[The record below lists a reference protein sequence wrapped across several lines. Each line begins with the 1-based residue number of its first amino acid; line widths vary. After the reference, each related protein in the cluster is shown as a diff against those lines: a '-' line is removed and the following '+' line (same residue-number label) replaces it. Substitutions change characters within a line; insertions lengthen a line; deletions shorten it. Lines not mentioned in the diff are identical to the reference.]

1 MLTVTLFHTNT
12 FFGATINIEEKAK
25 TWTQR
30 SLLSL
35 QSSHSNKNKKKKTHS
50 LLSLVFFS
58 VFFLSLQCSSPEM
71 ANFHRNN
78 VENVVLGHHRSKS
91 TSVAGG
97 HFRLWHSLSTTSFRR
112 LVFNA
117 VSCGASSRYAERS
130 DTSSERHYH
139 QPKQQHRHKTKPN
152 NAKSEKLSDLLN
164 LAEVEADAETKKK
177 EDKLEELKS
186 LVKELHKEDEE
197 EKEEESMTRRREAAS
212 KVRLL
217 AKEDLE
223 VRGTLAMLGA
233 IPPLAAMLDESKNDV
248 DSLVASLYAL
258 LNLGIGNDANKAAIV
273 KVGSVEKMLKL
284 IESPDGL
291 DSSVSEAIVA
301 NFLGL
306 SALDSNKPIIGSS
319 ASISFLVRTLQSLE
333 DKSSPQAKQDA
344 LRALYNL
351 SIYPANVAF
360 VLETALV
367 LFLVNSI
374 GDMEVTE
381 RALAILSNL
390 VSTRE
395 GRKAISAVQDSIPIL
410 VDVLNWTDSPECQ
423 EKASYILMVMAHR
436 SYGDK
441 QAMIEAGIASSLLE
455 LSLLGTTLAQKRA
468 SRILEILRV
477 DKGKQISGSYG
488 LGAAVSAPISGSSS
502 AKPDD
507 GGRECFDEEEDMM
520 SEEKKAVK
528 QLVQQSLQNNM
539 RKIVKRANLPHD
551 IVPSDHFK
559 SLTSSSTSKSL
570 PF

>member
-1 MLTVTLFHTNT
+1 
-12 FFGATINIEEKAK
+12 
-25 TWTQR
+25 
-30 SLLSL
+30 
-35 QSSHSNKNKKKKTHS
+35 
-50 LLSLVFFS
+50 
-58 VFFLSLQCSSPEM
+58 M

-78 VENVVLGHHRSKS
+78 VGNLVLGHHHASKS
-91 TSVAGG
+91 ASVAG
-97 HFRLWHSLSTTSFRR
+97 HFRLWNSHSAASLRR
-112 LVFNA
+112 LIFDA
-117 VSCGASSRYAERS
+117 VSCGASSRYTERS
-130 DTSSERHYH
+130 NSDSEKHHHHH
-139 QPKQQHRHKTKPN
+139 QQKQHHQQQQRKANPN
-152 NAKSEKLSDLLN
+152 VRSEKLSDLLSI
-164 LAEVEADAETKKK
+164 AEVEADAETQKK
-177 EDKLEELKS
+177 EEKLDELKR
-186 LVKELHKEDEE
+186 LVKELHREE
-197 EKEEESMTRRREAAS
+197 EDSTKKREAAT

-217 AKEDLE
+217 AKEGLE

-233 IPPLAAMLDESKNDV
+233 IPPLVAMLDASQDDV
-248 DSLVASLYAL
+248 ESLVASLYAL

-319 ASISFLVRTLQSLE
+319 AAVSFLVRTLQSL
-333 DKSSPQAKQDA
+333 DNKSSPQAKQDA

-351 SIYPANVAF
+351 SIFPANVAF
-360 VLETALV
+360 ILETGLV
-367 LFLVNSI
+367 VFLVNSI

-381 RALAILSNL
+381 RTLAILSNL
-390 VSTRE
+390 VSIRE
-395 GRKAISAVQDSIPIL
+395 GRKAISAVPDAIPIL
-410 VDVLNWTDSPECQ
+410 VDVLNWTDSLECQ
-423 EKASYILMVMAHR
+423 EKASYILMLMAHK

-477 DKGKQISGSYG
+477 DKGKQVSGSYG
-488 LGAAVSAPISGSSS
+488 LGAAVSAPICGSSS
-502 AKPDD
+502 ACAKPD
-507 GGRECFDEEEDMM
+507 GGGKECFEEEEDMM

-539 RKIVKRANLPHD
+539 RKIVKRANLPQD

>member
-1 MLTVTLFHTNT
+1 VCIYIY
-12 FFGATINIEEKAK
+12 INIYKCFLINF
-25 TWTQR
+25 R
-30 SLLSL
+30 
-35 QSSHSNKNKKKKTHS
+35 
-50 LLSLVFFS
+50 FS
-58 VFFLSLQCSSPEM
+58 TDVVAFLSVINGKNSVI
-71 ANFHRNN
+71 NRN
-78 VENVVLGHHRSKS
+78 KS
-91 TSVAGG
+91 
-97 HFRLWHSLSTTSFRR
+97 
-112 LVFNA
+112 
-117 VSCGASSRYAERS
+117 
-130 DTSSERHYH
+130 
-139 QPKQQHRHKTKPN
+139 
-152 NAKSEKLSDLLN
+152 
-164 LAEVEADAETKKK
+164 
-177 EDKLEELKS
+177 
-186 LVKELHKEDEE
+186 
-197 EKEEESMTRRREAAS
+197 
-212 KVRLL
+212 
-217 AKEDLE
+217 
-223 VRGTLAMLGA
+223 
-233 IPPLAAMLDESKNDV
+233 
-248 DSLVASLYAL
+248 
-258 LNLGIGNDANKAAIV
+258 AIV
-273 KVGSVEKMLKL
+273 KVGSVEKMLNL
-284 IESPDGL
+284 IESPNGL

-319 ASISFLVRTLQSLE
+319 ASISFLVRTLQSLD
-333 DKSSPQAKQDA
+333 DKSSSQAKQDA

-360 VLETALV
+360 VLETDLV
-367 LFLVNSI
+367 LFLMNSI

-395 GRKAISAVQDSIPIL
+395 GRKAISVVQDSIPIL

-423 EKASYILMVMAHR
+423 EKASYILMVMAHK

-488 LGAAVSAPISGSSS
+488 LGAAVSAPICGSSS

-507 GGRECFDEEEDMM
+507 GGRECFEEEEDMM

-551 IVPSDHFK
+551 IVPSDHFR